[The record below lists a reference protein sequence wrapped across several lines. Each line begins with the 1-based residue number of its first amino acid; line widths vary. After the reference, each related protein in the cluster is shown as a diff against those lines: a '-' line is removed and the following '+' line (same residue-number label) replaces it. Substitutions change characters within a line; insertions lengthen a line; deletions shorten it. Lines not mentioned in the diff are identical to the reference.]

1 MKRNRFIVFLILC
14 IWFVIS
20 FITNIL
26 GPVMPILIDNFKL
39 SLTLAA
45 FLPFSFFLA
54 YGIMSIP
61 AGMMIEK
68 YGEKKS
74 MLAAFSL
81 TFIGSFLFALLPVYS
96 IAIVSLFIIG
106 IGMAMLQVIINP
118 LMREAGGEEHFA
130 YNSAL
135 AQLIFGAASF
145 ISPFVFTYLMLRMNR
160 EGESNFFIETLRLI
174 TPEELPWSSLYWI
187 FSLIIVFVIIVTG
200 LVRFPK
206 VELKEEERTGAFQS
220 YMELFKK
227 KQVILYFLGMMAYV
241 GTEQGLANWM
251 SKFLYSYHGYN
262 PAVEG
267 ASAIAWFWGLMS
279 VGCLIGLLILKLLD
293 SKLVLKVVSLLAMLT
308 VAAALTGSAQVALV
322 AFPVAGFFLSVMYSI
337 IFSLALNSEEKHHG
351 AYSGIL
357 CSGIFGGALVPLII
371 GWIGDQI
378 GLRYAMFFLF
388 ITLGYILII
397 PFWAQ
402 PLVDNK
408 TIKIKELFAGKLLRV
423 SANNKSNL

>member
-1 MKRNRFIVFLILC
+1 MRRNKFVVFLILC

-26 GPVMPILIDNFKL
+26 GPIMPVLIDNYQL

-61 AGMMIEK
+61 AGMLIERF
-68 YGEKKS
+68 GEKPS
-74 MLAAFSL
+74 MLVAFSL
-81 TFIGSFLFALLPVYS
+81 TFTGSFLFALFPVY
-96 IAIVSLFIIG
+96 IMALASLFIIG

-130 YNSAL
+130 FNSAL

-145 ISPFVFTYLMLRMNR
+145 VSPFVFTYLMHELKDYTGGGNL
-160 EGESNFFIETLRLI
+160 FIHTLSLLI
-174 TPEELPWSSLYWI
+174 PKELPWSSLYWI
-187 FSLIIVFVIIVTG
+187 FSLILIFMLLIISFIK
-200 LVRFPK
+200 LPK
-206 VELKEEERTGAFQS
+206 VELTDEEKVGAFAS
-220 YMELFKK
+220 YIELFRKK
-227 KQVILYFLGMMAYV
+227 EVLLYFLGIMAYV

-251 SKFLYSYHGYN
+251 SKFLNTYHGFN
-262 PAVEG
+262 PEVEG

-279 VGCLIGLLILKLLD
+279 VGCLLGLIILKLVD
-293 SKLVLKVVSLLAMLT
+293 SKLALKVFSLLAMAT
-308 VAAALTGSAQVALV
+308 VALALFGPAQLSLW
-322 AFPVAGFFLSVMYSI
+322 AFPTAGFFLSIMFSV
-337 IFSLALNSEEKHHG
+337 IFSLALNSVEKHHG
-351 AYSGIL
+351 SFSGIL

-378 GLRYAMFFLF
+378 GLRTAMLFLF
-388 ITLGYILII
+388 ITLGYILAI
-397 PFWAQ
+397 PFWAK

-408 TIKIKELFAGKLLRV
+408 TVKFAELFK
-423 SANNKSNL
+423 K